1 MTAADR
7 EWAFLPLP
15 LVYIFFRIFACYQT
29 MKNCLIGCRGFFC
42 IFYLFGGVIS
52 AFREEMEEN
61 MNRNRRRQ
69 KKELIGVLCL
79 LAAAVIWGSAFSA
92 QSIGAEYV
100 DAYTFLAGRSWIA
113 VAAMLPVIALTDQL
127 KKRSSRQP
135 GSADGKA
142 GSPEAAAVPDRER
155 ARHRKTLWTG
165 GLLCGFLLFAA
176 GAAQQIGIAHT
187 TTAKSG
193 FITALYVVL
202 VPLISLFVFR
212 RGQGLKIWICV
223 ILSVAGLYLL
233 CMRGRMTLGYGDAM
247 TLLSA
252 VLFALQIIGIG
263 CFVSRTDAVRLS
275 ALQFFFEAIF
285 ATAAMLILER
295 PGTDAV
301 LRALPA
307 LLYVGLLSSAAG
319 YTLQTIGQKDLN
331 PTVASLLMSLE
342 SVFSAVFG
350 WIILGQALTL
360 RELTGCALMFLGILL
375 SQLPLERMLRGRKT
389 PDPAGEGKS
398 LQGTGQKAEREPKEK
413 AEGEL

>member
-1 MTAADR
+1 LPSAA
-7 EWAFLPLP
+7 EPYF
-15 LVYIFFRIFACYQT
+15 IFRIFACYQT
-29 MKNCLIGCRGFFC
+29 MKNCLIRCRGFFC

-61 MNRNRRRQ
+61 MNSSRSRQ

-113 VAAMLPVIALTDQL
+113 VAAMLPVIVLTDQL

-135 GSADGKA
+135 EVFSG
-142 GSPEAAAVPDRER
+142 AAAAPSASER
-155 ARHRKTLWTG
+155 ASSKSRKTLWMG

-176 GAAQQIGIAHT
+176 SAAQQIGIAHT

-212 RGQGLKIWICV
+212 KGQGLKIWLCV

-252 VLFALQIIGIG
+252 VLFALQIIAIG
-263 CFVSRTDAVRLS
+263 RFVSRTDAVRLS
-275 ALQFFFEAIF
+275 ALQFFFEAVF
-285 ATAAMLILER
+285 ATAAMLILEH

-360 RELTGCALMFLGILL
+360 RELLGCGLMFLGILL
-375 SQLPLERMLRGRKT
+375 SQLPLERVLRRRETRK
-389 PDPAGEGKS
+389 PQEGEAS
-398 LQGTGQKAEREPKEK
+398 FCETGQKAKREM
-413 AEGEL
+413 

>member
-1 MTAADR
+1 
-7 EWAFLPLP
+7 
-15 LVYIFFRIFACYQT
+15 
-29 MKNCLIGCRGFFC
+29 
-42 IFYLFGGVIS
+42 
-52 AFREEMEEN
+52 

-252 VLFALQIIGIG
+252 VL
-263 CFVSRTDAVRLS
+263 
-275 ALQFFFEAIF
+275 
-285 ATAAMLILER
+285 
-295 PGTDAV
+295 
-301 LRALPA
+301 RALPA